1 MLFLC
6 LVCLLPTYAADTS
19 PPVILVLGDSLSAA
33 YGIEAEQGW
42 VSLLQ
47 KRLNDKRIHA
57 RVVNASITG
66 DTTRGGLT
74 RLPDA
79 LKRFKPGTVVIEL
92 GANDGL
98 RGLSLSAMKQNLIQM
113 AGLSRRAGASV
124 LLLGMYLPANY
135 GERYGE
141 RFHQVYREVA
151 RETAAPLVD
160 FFLQGVAE
168 TTKLMQAD
176 GLHPSAAAQ
185 PRMLDNVWEQ
195 LEPLLKGTRL
205 GR

>member
-33 YGIEAEQGW
+33 YGIEAKQGW

-47 KRLNDKRIHA
+47 KRLNDKRIHV

-79 LKRFKPGTVVIEL
+79 LKRFKPSIVVIEL

-98 RGLSLSAMKQNLIQM
+98 RGLSLLAMKQNLIHM
-113 AGLSRRAGASV
+113 AGLARRADASV
-124 LLLGMYLPANY
+124 LLLGVYLPANY

-185 PRMLDNVWEQ
+185 PRMLDNVWEK
-195 LEPLLKGTRL
+195 LEPLLKGARL
-205 GR
+205 GG

>member
-1 MLFLC
+1 M
-6 LVCLLPTYAADTS
+6 PTYAADTS

-33 YGIEAEQGW
+33 YGIEAKQGW

-47 KRLNDKRIHA
+47 KRLNDKRIHV

-79 LKRFKPGTVVIEL
+79 LKRFKPSIVVIEL

-98 RGLSLSAMKQNLIQM
+98 RGLSLLAMKQNLIHM

-151 RETAAPLVD
+151 GETAAPLVD

-185 PRMLDNVWEQ
+185 PRMLDNVWEK
-195 LEPLLKGTRL
+195 LEPLLKGARL
-205 GR
+205 GG